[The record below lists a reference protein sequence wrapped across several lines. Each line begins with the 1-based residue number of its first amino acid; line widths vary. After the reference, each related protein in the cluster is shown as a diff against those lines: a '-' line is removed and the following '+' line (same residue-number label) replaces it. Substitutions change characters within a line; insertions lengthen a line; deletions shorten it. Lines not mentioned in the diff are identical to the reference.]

1 MFFIS
6 QWRTLEEY
14 RDDLLDQQSKLRI
27 RAQGCK
33 RSLWSIVHI
42 PHFGFLLFPVDIYSL
57 GNNYYSILTG
67 FYPLPNICEW
77 DDYQKEI
84 LKGKR
89 SYLDPRWT
97 KRSYA
102 EGMLVKIIRHVWEE
116 DPNKRPSAGDLVM
129 ALRQAYNNSLALEQK
144 SAGYEEAQKEY
155 NAMIAEADA
164 VIELE
169 RKKREGDEKLS
180 KERARLHRLY
190 AHDRGDKESNEEKR

>member
-1 MFFIS
+1 M
-6 QWRTLEEY
+6 
-14 RDDLLDQQSKLRI
+14 
-27 RAQGCK
+27 
-33 RSLWSIVHI
+33 SLWSSNLSLC
-42 PHFGFLLFPVDIYSL
+42 FLLFPVDIYSL

-77 DDYQKEI
+77 DDYQKAI
-84 LKGKR
+84 IKGMR

-97 KRSYA
+97 KKSYA

-129 ALRQAYNNSLALEQK
+129 ALRQAYKNSLALEQK

-169 RKKREGDEKLS
+169 RKKREDDEKLTN
-180 KERARLHRLY
+180 ERARLHRLY
-190 AHDRGDKESNEEKR
+190 AHDRRDKESNEEKR